1 MAVPFER
8 KPAGRRRSA
17 PYGRRVP
24 VRPAVISAVLVVAVF
39 TAGLTVA
46 ETQATAGVLQWTLL
60 VVGLAMIGSIAVRYR
75 SPRVFA
81 VLAVLG
87 PLVSPVATYLPLV
100 GVFVIATRRRAVET
114 LPVLALAVG
123 TAAVTLYRNVPDGP
137 TVLVLLGGA
146 VAFQAISVTA
156 GLLTGIRRAM
166 VDDLRERLARAE
178 AERAVREEQ
187 ARADER
193 RRIAGEMH
201 DRLGH
206 RLSLL
211 SVHAGALA
219 LRGDLPARTVRETAR
234 VLRDT
239 THRAMEDLRTI
250 VQVLHEPTGDVPDEV
265 DDLGAVEELVA
276 EARAVGA
283 DVRLRSTALLTVSP
297 PGRPLAGV
305 VHRVVREG
313 LTNAARHAPGARV
326 DVALD
331 GRPGRDLTVTVT
343 SGPSAA
349 GPTPEG
355 AGTGLVGLRE
365 RVETLAGGTL
375 THGPTPSGHLLRA
388 VLPWREETG

>member
-8 KPAGRRRSA
+8 KPAGRRRSD

-24 VRPAVISAVLVVAVF
+24 VRPAVISAVLMVAVL
-39 TAGLTVA
+39 AGGLTVV
-46 ETQATAGVLQWTLL
+46 ETQATAGVLQWVLL
-60 VVGLAMIGSIAVRYR
+60 VVGVLMIGSIAVRYR
-75 SPRVFA
+75 MPWMFA

-123 TAAVTLYRNVPDGP
+123 TAAITLYRNVPDGP

-146 VAFQAISVTA
+146 VAFQGISATA

-178 AERAVREEQ
+178 ADRAVREEQ

-219 LRGDLPARTVRETAR
+219 LRGDLPASTVRETAR

-250 VQVLHEPTGDVPDEV
+250 VQVLHEPTGDVPDEIE
-265 DDLGAVEELVA
+265 DLGAVEELVA

-283 DVRLRSTALLTVSP
+283 DVRLRSTALLTVCP

-313 LTNAARHAPGARV
+313 LTNAARHAPGTRV
-326 DVALD
+326 EVALD

-343 SGPSAA
+343 SGESAA
-349 GPTPEG
+349 GTAPEG

-365 RVETLAGGTL
+365 RVETLAGG
-375 THGPTPSGHLLRA
+375 R
-388 VLPWREETG
+388 